1 VARWGIVAGQRR
13 SQLSADPLDGPAD
26 LAALIGLKGESSM
39 PHQQKA
45 LQKYAGHAGDYDRTE
60 TDRVAPMRRAVIAT
74 LGLKPGH
81 VVLDVGCGT
90 GLSFPLLEE
99 SVGPGGRIV
108 GIDQS
113 PDMLLRA
120 RARVAD
126 RGWQNVTL
134 VEAPAAA
141 AEIPIQADAA
151 LFHFTHDI
159 MRTPRAVANVV
170 EHLKPGG
177 HVVAIG
183 IKWAPWWRVRANLRT
198 WRLARAYTTTFEGL
212 RAPWSHLADLVPDL
226 HAESLA
232 DGFLYFARG
241 TKKT

>member
-1 VARWGIVAGQRR
+1 
-13 SQLSADPLDGPAD
+13 
-26 LAALIGLKGESSM
+26 M

-170 EHLKPGG
+170 EHLIAGWPRRGDRDQMG
-177 HVVAIG
+177 ALVAG
-183 IKWAPWWRVRANLRT
+183 SCEPANVAACSSVHDDLRRAAGSL
-198 WRLARAYTTTFEGL
+198 
-212 RAPWSHLADLVPDL
+212 
-226 HAESLA
+226 ESP
-232 DGFLYFARG
+232 RG
-241 TKKT
+241 PCP

>member
-1 VARWGIVAGQRR
+1 
-13 SQLSADPLDGPAD
+13 
-26 LAALIGLKGESSM
+26 M
-39 PHQQKA
+39 PHQQDA
-45 LQKYAGHAGDYDRTE
+45 LLKYAAHAADYDRTE
-60 TDRVAPMRRAVIAT
+60 TDRVAPMRRAAIAR
-74 LGLKPGH
+74 LGLKPGQ

-99 SVGPGGRIV
+99 SVGPAGRIV

-113 PDMLLRA
+113 RDMLSRA
-120 RARVAD
+120 KARVAD

-134 VEAPAAA
+134 VEAPVAA
-141 AEIPIQADAA
+141 AEILIQADAA

-170 EHLKPGG
+170 KHLKPGG

-212 RAPWSHLADLVPDL
+212 RAPWSHLADLIPDL
-226 HAESLA
+226 HADSLA
-232 DGFLYFARG
+232 DGCVYLASG